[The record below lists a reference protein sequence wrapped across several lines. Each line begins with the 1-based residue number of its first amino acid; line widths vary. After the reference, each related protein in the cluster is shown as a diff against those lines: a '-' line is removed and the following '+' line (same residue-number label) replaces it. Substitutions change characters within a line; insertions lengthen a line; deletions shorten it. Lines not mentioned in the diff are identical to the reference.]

1 MPNHT
6 ASSEAQEHLS
16 YISLAT
22 DGHRHAF
29 KSSLLWWENAN
40 AFSRRGWSLHSLSQE
55 GEVSPTKE
63 DALWFL
69 IFCLLDRYLRQAV
82 EVVTQRSASSGDP
95 KPLLCWGRGAQ
106 ETAGQLPCALCPSVP
121 SPCSPAVADPC
132 VTGVVWASPPPQA
145 SAHCNQ
151 ELVGIS
157 PGCPKRG
164 YCLHEVFLKWAS
176 CLQAIT
182 DVGYHPDQNYS
193 LHFPPPELKGSIYT
207 RKLGLGGGE
216 KYV

>member
-69 IFCLLDRYLRQAV
+69 IFCLLDRYLRPWKSWHRGRLHLG
-82 EVVTQRSASSGDP
+82 TQ
-95 KPLLCWGRGAQ
+95 
-106 ETAGQLPCALCPSVP
+106 
-121 SPCSPAVADPC
+121 SPCSVGDVEPRRRLDSSPVHSAPQSRPRALQQWQIPVSQEWCGHPLPPRPVPT
-132 VTGVVWASPPPQA
+132 VTKSSLEYHQA
-145 SAHCNQ
+145 AQSGAIVCT
-151 ELVGIS
+151 
-157 PGCPKRG
+157 K
-164 YCLHEVFLKWAS
+164 YFLSEPRVCK
-176 CLQAIT
+176 Q
-182 DVGYHPDQNYS
+182 
-193 LHFPPPELKGSIYT
+193 
-207 RKLGLGGGE
+207 
-216 KYV
+216 